1 MKSKKILSLALI
13 PVLFI
18 IAIATTGCPYQS
30 VQPVDVPNVKVD
42 IALLGRWEDATGST
56 SFGSEKAVY
65 VVTKK
70 SEYIYGIETTSYDLN
85 PETNEYD
92 KSVTVYEGH
101 VSLINDSK
109 FLNVKQV
116 SPMQDGEVLY
126 YIYKM
131 EVAGNNCIL
140 SEVSSCIDKKFSTS
154 SELKGFLLK
163 NLDNELLFSGSA
175 TFFRN

>member
-1 MKSKKILSLALI
+1 MPLLI
-13 PVLFI
+13 I
-18 IAIATTGCPYQS
+18 IALTTTGCPYQS
-30 VQPVDVPNVKVD
+30 TQPVDAPSVKVD

-56 SFGSEKAVY
+56 SFNTEKPVY

-70 SEYIYGIETTSYDLN
+70 SEYVYAIETTSFDFN
-85 PETNEYD
+85 VETNEYD
-92 KSVTVYEGH
+92 KNVTFYEGH
-101 VSLINDSK
+101 VSLINDTK
-109 FLNVKQV
+109 FLNVKQI
-116 SPMQDGEVLY
+116 SPMQEGDAQY

-140 SEVSSCIDKKFSTS
+140 SEVSSCIDKTFSS
-154 SELKGFLLK
+154 SAELKAFLLK